1 MYLVIYVEAAA
12 MESEEM
18 DALDAYMTAIKSGA
32 MDTKTKLKLKRQL
45 LELKQEEQKLRRL
58 VNIAKP
64 AALPDLKW
72 VGVSCLWITYKNCY
86 IIYNVKHYVTFC
98 AISIVKIIWLCS
110 CSQFCRSCSIIIFE
124 KDGSLFVLFQ

>member
-1 MYLVIYVEAAA
+1 

-45 LELKQEEQKLRRL
+45 LELRQEEQKLRRL

-72 VGVSCLWITYKNCY
+72 VGVSSGKFLLSLWAHRAGK
-86 IIYNVKHYVTFC
+86 
-98 AISIVKIIWLCS
+98 AS
-110 CSQFCRSCSIIIFE
+110 R
-124 KDGSLFVLFQ
+124 